1 MIHQTQT
8 IMFSKACVYGIRATI
23 YVASQSIK
31 DSKVG
36 LIDIA
41 NSIESPPAFTA
52 KVLQQLVRSGII
64 DSTKGPTGGFLIDTK
79 RIDEVKLS
87 QVVDAIDGDSIY
99 KGCGLGLKACDAS
112 KPCPVHHQFAKV
124 RDELR
129 HMLEST
135 SLYELATGL
144 DIGLTYLK
152 R

>member
-1 MIHQTQT
+1 
-8 IMFSKACVYGIRATI
+8 MFSKACMYGIRASI
-23 YVASQSIK
+23 YVSSQSLK
-31 DSKVG
+31 DNKVG

-41 NSIESPPAFTA
+41 NNIESPTAFTA

-64 DSTKGPTGGFLIDTK
+64 DSTKGPTGGFLIDPK

-87 QVVDAIDGDSIY
+87 QIVDAIDGDSIY
-99 KGCGLGLKACDAS
+99 KGCGLGLTACDAS
-112 KPCPVHHQFAKV
+112 QPCPVHEQFAKV
-124 RDELR
+124 RNELR